1 MREWRHRLVA
11 SDPGL
16 VRLTSAGRA
25 TVGVGSAL
33 VIELVVARL
42 AGMPSA
48 LVPMMLGGVIAMMAA
63 FGVSDPTRAGRAA
76 TLGVMSLFLL
86 GGMGTALL
94 VDRVRVLSLVTF
106 VLVMML
112 AVVIRRFGPRY
123 FMGGM
128 VTFMGYFFALFLQL
142 RPAQVPG
149 ILLAVVVGFAWAT
162 ALSLVLLPVRHDRV
176 LRRTVR
182 AFAAR
187 VESTVAAAGE
197 LLAAPADDRARDRV
211 HDRLVAV
218 TEAALM
224 IDGQLASPGAVA
236 ADAQARA
243 VRHAV
248 MDGELA
254 TRAVVD
260 AAHRL
265 ASGPGADGEVSA
277 VRCVL
282 ADLGAGRWEQSRA
295 AVTGPDVE
303 RVDGARGESAL
314 AAVRGLVA
322 ARDEWTAAGRGEGAT
337 ADEAGS
343 AGGEAP
349 SFTPAVELFGGF
361 LPGSAVTVAA
371 MRDAVVDGTAPA
383 RSRVAR
389 LALPTRQALQVGLAT
404 ALAVALGDV
413 VSGQR
418 WYWAVLAAF
427 LAFTGTATAAETV
440 RKAGHRVVGTMVGL
454 LGAIPLVA
462 FTGSSPAV
470 AVPVMLV
477 SVFLGFYLFKVSY
490 ALMIFFITLLVGE
503 LYALLGS
510 FTPGLMVLRLAETAL
525 GGVIGAVVALI
536 VIPVHARD
544 VAAGARRVLL
554 ERLTTLLD
562 DVDVWLRRPDVVVDL
577 AADARSIDAAVHQ
590 MLTVADPLTRT
601 MLVVPDRETRRRLAG
616 WTTLA
621 YHAARLARAAGAAPR
636 GGGGDGGGAHRLARL
651 AERFGPVDPGVPR
664 AAARAVG
671 DLLAHADRPAR
682 AGDPVVR
689 ELLSLHEA
697 VTALADDR
705 GFLLDG
711 TDGDGAEGAGTDGDG
726 TDGGV
731 VRGRVLAPDLGAATA
746 TVTLVD
752 RDGGGGTPVLTG
764 PDGVYELPA
773 PATNGRAGGQ
783 LVVVPGRG
791 LDAGPA
797 AVRLGGGTPGAF
809 PGDAVVLPDIVLPRR
824 APATSRRPLPSV
836 RRRDPARVA

>member
-1 MREWRHRLVA
+1 MQLSGAGATMREWWHRLVA

-33 VIELVVARL
+33 LVELAVVRL
-42 AGMPSA
+42 LGLPSA

-123 FMGGM
+123 FIGGM
-128 VTFMGYFFALFLQL
+128 VTFMGYFFALFLGL
-142 RPAQVPG
+142 RPEQVPG
-149 ILLAVVVGFAWAT
+149 ILLAVAVGFAWAT
-162 ALSLVLLPVRHDRV
+162 FLSLVVLPVRHDRV

-182 AFAAR
+182 AFSAR
-187 VESTVAAAGE
+187 VQRAVAATGE
-197 LLAAPADDRARDRV
+197 MLDAPGDERRRDRV

-224 IDGQLASPGAVA
+224 LDGQLGIAVA
-236 ADAQARA
+236 ADAHARA

-248 MDGELA
+248 IDGELA

-265 ASGPGADGEVSA
+265 AERPGGGTEV
-277 VRCVL
+277 R
-282 ADLGAGRWEQSRA
+282 DLLGLVGAGRWEEARA
-295 AVTGPDVE
+295 AA
-303 RVDGARGESAL
+303 DGARATHADGEAAVAAVGALVAVRDAWSAAVAGERGTAESAETGDFPEF
-314 AAVRGLVA
+314 A
-322 ARDEWTAAGRGEGAT
+322 
-337 ADEAGS
+337 
-343 AGGEAP
+343 
-349 SFTPAVELFGGF
+349 PAVELFGGF
-361 LPGSAVTVAA
+361 LPGSGVTVMA
-371 MRDAVVDGTAPA
+371 MRDAVVDGSASP
-383 RSRVAR
+383 RSWASH

-440 RKAGHRVVGTMVGL
+440 RKAGHRIVGTMVGL
-454 LGAIPLVA
+454 VGAIPLVA
-462 FTGSSPAV
+462 LTGGSPAV
-470 AVPVMLV
+470 AVPVMLL

-510 FTPGLMVLRLAETAL
+510 FTPSLMLLRLGETVL
-525 GGVIGAVVALI
+525 GGVIGAAVAFLVV
-536 VIPVHARD
+536 PTHARD
-544 VAAGARRVLL
+544 AVSGARRVLL

-562 DVDVWLRRPDVVVDL
+562 DVDVWLRRPDMAVDL
-577 AADARSIDAAVHQ
+577 GADARSLDAAVHQ
-590 MLTVADPLTRT
+590 MLTVTDPLTRT
-601 MLVVPDRETRRRLAG
+601 LLVVPDRDTRRRMTG
-616 WTTLA
+616 WTTVA
-621 YHAARLARAAGAAPR
+621 YHAARLARAARAVPR
-636 GGGGDGGGAHRLARL
+636 GRGSDGGGAHRLARL
-651 AERFGPVDPGVPR
+651 AERWGAEDPRTPR
-664 AAARAVG
+664 AATRAVG
-671 DLLAHADRPAR
+671 DLLAHADRTGRP
-682 AGDPVVR
+682 GDPVVR

-697 VTALADDR
+697 VTALADAR
-705 GFLLDG
+705 GFL
-711 TDGDGAEGAGTDGDG
+711 GDRADDDPG
-726 TDGGV
+726 
-731 VRGRVLAPDLGAATA
+731 VRGRVLDADLAPASA

-752 RDGGGGTPVLTG
+752 RDGTGGTPVATDA
-764 PDGVYELPA
+764 DGVY
-773 PATNGRAGGQ
+773 ATGTTPGGQ

-791 LDAGPA
+791 LDAGPTALRLPRDGA
-797 AVRLGGGTPGAF
+797 A
-809 PGDAVVLPDIVLPRR
+809 VLPDVVLPRR
-824 APATSRRPLPSV
+824 RELPRAAPPHRV
-836 RRRDPARVA
+836 PAAVV